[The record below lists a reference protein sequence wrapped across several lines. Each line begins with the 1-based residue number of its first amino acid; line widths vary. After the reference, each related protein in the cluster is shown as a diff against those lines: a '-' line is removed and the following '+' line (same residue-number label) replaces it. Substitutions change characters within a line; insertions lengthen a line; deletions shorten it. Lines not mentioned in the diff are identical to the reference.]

1 MGIVTDD
8 EFRKTHRMLNGRL
21 DEIGNL
27 CWRVEMEKFSLLE
40 ESGAIPRLTMDN
52 DG

>member
-1 MGIVTDD
+1 MI
-8 EFRKTHRMLNGRL
+8 NGRL

-27 CWRVEMEKFSLLE
+27 CWRVEMEKFSIRE
-40 ESGAIPRLTMDN
+40 ELGEIAPLTMDN